1 MAEEVNYQIQEAELG
16 RIFLIR
22 IMPGAD
28 LTKTITKIC
37 EDHHIEYAYF
47 NLVHGS
53 FDKTTFSVFTPKKGV
68 ERSKEG
74 PEKYDWY
81 DFAPTDIDKPLNL
94 LAGGGWV
101 CDAVQEGKK
110 EIVIHYAG
118 GGSLWNQAA
127 LGGHL
132 TGSKPNIVL
141 TSMELIMFETKK
153 SRIIREKDEYGFV
166 QVNFVP

>member
-1 MAEEVNYQIQEAELG
+1 M
-16 RIFLIR
+16 
-22 IMPGAD
+22 
-28 LTKTITKIC
+28 
-37 EDHHIEYAYF
+37 
-47 NLVHGS
+47 
-53 FDKTTFSVFTPKKGV
+53 
-68 ERSKEG
+68 
-74 PEKYDWY
+74 
-81 DFAPTDIDKPLNL
+81 